1 MSDSEGRGRRKTD
14 QGPPQGMGVLGILIG
29 RPPPSR
35 PSASPPAPRG
45 YVASG
50 PGDRRPPPKPASRYW
65 LGNMLLPTRLAVP
78 PSPGPGAWY
87 ESSVSGS
94 GPGGSPTVA
103 PAPPLPATALV
114 SGGAGGNMSSMVK
127 SVGAAGS

>member
-1 MSDSEGRGRRKTD
+1 
-14 QGPPQGMGVLGILIG
+14 MGGTEPWLGSHSPFH
-29 RPPPSR
+29 PPPH
-35 PSASPPAPRG
+35 PVPLLWHPGG

-78 PSPGPGAWY
+78 PSI
-87 ESSVSGS
+87 VSGS

-103 PAPPLPATALV
+103 PATPLPVTALA
-114 SGGAGGNMSSMVK
+114 SGGTGGSMSSMVK
-127 SVGAAGS
+127 SVGAVVS